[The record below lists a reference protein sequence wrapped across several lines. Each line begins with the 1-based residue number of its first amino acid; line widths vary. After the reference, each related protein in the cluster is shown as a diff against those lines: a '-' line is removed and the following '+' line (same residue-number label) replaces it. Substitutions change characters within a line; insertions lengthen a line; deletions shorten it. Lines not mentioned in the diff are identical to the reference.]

1 MWFVEGH
8 SPFQS
13 SLGTKISLDFNEW
26 KVSMGKISL
35 VSAADHGKPT
45 HRKVN
50 CYAFPYFPVFTKHK
64 QISCISY
71 SIFLCAYACSH
82 VHPWARGQYQC
93 LPLLLST
100 FISEAKIDYI
110 GSWGN
115 SCLWLPPPK
124 AQHCGYTWTKATISR
139 NSMGR
144 GDLHIWT
151 QVLILAW
158 QHFTNSVSKYNARQ

>member
-1 MWFVEGH
+1 MEGVYGEN
-8 SPFQS
+8 Q
-13 SLGTKISLDFNEW
+13 LGFSCW
-26 KVSMGKISL
+26 
-35 VSAADHGKPT
+35 HGKPT

-151 QVLILAW
+151 HILHGNILPTQSLSTMLDSNGEGTVL
-158 QHFTNSVSKYNARQ
+158 F